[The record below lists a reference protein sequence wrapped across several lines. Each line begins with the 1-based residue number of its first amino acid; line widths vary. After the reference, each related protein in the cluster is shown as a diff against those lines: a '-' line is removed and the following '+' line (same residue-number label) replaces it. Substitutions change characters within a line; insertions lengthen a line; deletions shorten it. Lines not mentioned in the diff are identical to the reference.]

1 MQKIDI
7 AYDSIKQKII
17 YGELEPYEDV
27 PEEKLQRELKIS
39 RTPIRE
45 ALTLIK
51 NIFNTNL
58 LRNYDTP
65 PVKLIWKIS
74 I

>member
-1 MQKIDI
+1 MTVLNK
-7 AYDSIKQKII
+7 KII

-27 PEEKLQRELKIS
+27 PEEKLQKELKIS

>member
-27 PEEKLQRELKIS
+27 PEEKLQKELKIS